1 MNETKTDTTTDNQS
15 STQKPSTGATD
26 PKGPTGILATW
37 AASSS
42 LDRIPD
48 TVKQRA
54 KYLLLDGIGCL
65 LVGSHLDWS
74 RLGVEAITDFDPS
87 GEYMIAAWGGKK
99 TSAYSAA
106 MLNSSFIQGFELDD
120 YYPAAPLHSNAI
132 LLPAMLPVVQK
143 HPDLTGGQFLLA
155 LILG

>member
-1 MNETKTDTTTDNQS
+1 METMTDRQFSAEN
-15 STQKPSTGATD
+15 PSTGATD

-37 AASSS
+37 AASTA
-42 LDRIPD
+42 LDLIPD

-74 RLGVEAITDFDPS
+74 ALGVEAITDFDPS

-99 TSAYSAA
+99 TRR
-106 MLNSSFIQGFELDD
+106 
-120 YYPAAPLHSNAI
+120 
-132 LLPAMLPVVQK
+132 LPRRRC
-143 HPDLTGGQFLLA
+143 
-155 LILG
+155 